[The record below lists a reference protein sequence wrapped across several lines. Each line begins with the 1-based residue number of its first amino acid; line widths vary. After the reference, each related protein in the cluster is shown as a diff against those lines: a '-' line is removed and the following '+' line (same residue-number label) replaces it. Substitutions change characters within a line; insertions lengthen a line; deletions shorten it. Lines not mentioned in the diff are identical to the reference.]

1 MIPFIDLNT
10 YNQSFE
16 EQFNAKLHSIFLSGT
31 LILGKEVS
39 LFESNFAKF
48 CGTNHCVGVG
58 NGLDALTLIFKGY
71 IELGRLQL
79 GDKVIVPAN
88 TYVASVL
95 AIVNAGLHPVL
106 LEPNEDTFNLCPI
119 EAEKHIDSNVK
130 AILVVH
136 LYGQLADMKSINH
149 LAKSN
154 NLLVIEDAAQAHGAE
169 NSIGLRAGN
178 LSDAAAFSFYPT
190 KNLGALGDG
199 GAITTNDDL
208 LANLLKKTRNYGR
221 SSRFEK
227 KVIGFNSR
235 LDEIHA
241 AFLNIKLPT
250 LDQHNQKRRVIA
262 KYYIDTINNPKI
274 KLPFFDETKN
284 HVFHLFVVR
293 VNDREKFCEYLDKNQ
308 VGYSFHYPI
317 PPHKQKCLQLPFLH
331 LPITEKIHDS
341 VVSIPISPIL
351 SVSNYEEVANILNRY

>member
-1 MIPFIDLNT
+1 MIPFIDLNK

-16 EQFNAKLHSIFLSGT
+16 EQFNKKLHSIFTSGT

-48 CGTNHCVGVG
+48 CGTNHCIGVG
-58 NGLDALTLIFKGY
+58 NGLDALTLIFKAY

-106 LEPNEDTFNLCPI
+106 VEPNEDTFNLCPS
-119 EAEKHIDSNVK
+119 EAKKYLDSSVK
-130 AILVVH
+130 AVLVVH
-136 LYGQLADMKSINH
+136 LYGQLADMTSINH

-169 NSIGLRAGN
+169 DSSGCRAGN

-199 GAITTNDDL
+199 GAITTNDDS
-208 LANLLKKTRNYGR
+208 LADLIKKTRNYGR
-221 SSRFEK
+221 SSRFENT
-227 KVIGFNSR
+227 VIGFNSR
-235 LDEIHA
+235 LDEIQA
-241 AFLNIKLPT
+241 AFLNMKLKN
-250 LDQHNQKRRVIA
+250 LDEHNQKRRIVA
-262 KYYIDTINNPKI
+262 KYYIDTIKNPKI
-274 KLPFFDETKN
+274 KLPFFDGSKN

-293 VNDREKFCEYLDKNQ
+293 VNDRETFCKFLDQNHI
-308 VGYSFHYPI
+308 GYSFHYPI
-317 PPHKQKCLQLPFLH
+317 PPHKQKCFKMSFVHLPF
-331 LPITEKIHDS
+331 TEKIHEQ
-341 VVSIPISPIL
+341 VVSIPISPIIPI
-351 SVSNYEEVANILNRY
+351 SDYEKVANILNLY